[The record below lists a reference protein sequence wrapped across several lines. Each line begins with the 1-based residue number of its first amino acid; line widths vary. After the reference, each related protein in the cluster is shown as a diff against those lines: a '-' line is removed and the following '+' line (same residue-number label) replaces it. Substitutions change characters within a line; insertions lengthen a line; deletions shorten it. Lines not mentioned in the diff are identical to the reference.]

1 MIDEKLLEAIKDYRL
16 NPDEA
21 RLERAVRELGSFLY
35 GGLKRFKIDVQSD
48 DSRSDF
54 IAWIYPR
61 LPGIIRHFDEGR
73 ASFNTYIT
81 WVIRL
86 SWRTFWRN
94 QYSRDACQR
103 VLETEAFT
111 TLLSVEADRANA
123 NEWNSCTADTGKAYS
138 RQPTA
143 TRRPTGAGETP
154 QAIPGPKPLPKRRH
168 KTASARSGQ
177 SAKKREIEARKVFLL
192 ACKAGNFLDEAAI
205 GKITRLTGYDEA
217 YIRATVTII
226 QDRCKTKRERMQ
238 AIREQQ
244 NATYIRAQKS
254 LFEMK
259 YLDRDSSRYLALEKE
274 YRYCVKR
281 LERLRAQSLRQIR
294 SPSNRFLAVTLG
306 MSRGTVDAT
315 LAAALEGEYPE
326 QS

>member
-1 MIDEKLLEAIKDYRL
+1 MIDEKLLEAIKEYRL
-16 NPDEA
+16 NPDET
-21 RLERAVRELGSFLY
+21 RLESAVRELGTFLY

-61 LPGIIRHFDEGR
+61 LPGIIRHFDEDR

-111 TLLSVEADRANA
+111 TLLSVEADRSNA
-123 NEWNSCTADTGKAYS
+123 NEWNSCTADTGKKYTRTPAS
-138 RQPTA
+138 PRETA
-143 TRRPTGAGETP
+143 
-154 QAIPGPKPLPKRRH
+154 QAAPGPKPVLKKRR
-168 KTASARSGQ
+168 KAANARSGQ
-177 SAKKREIEARKVFLL
+177 SPKKREIEARKVFLL

-205 GKITRLTGYDEA
+205 GKIALLTGYDEA
-217 YIRATVTII
+217 YIRATVAII
-226 QDRCKTKRERMQ
+226 QDRCKVKRERMQ

-294 SPSNRFLAVTLG
+294 SPSNRFLASTLG

-315 LAAALEGEYPE
+315 LAAALEGEYPG

>member
-1 MIDEKLLEAIKDYRL
+1 MIDEKLLEVIKDYRL
-16 NPDEA
+16 NPDDA

-61 LPGIIRHFDEGR
+61 LPGIIRHFDEER

-81 WVIRL
+81 WVVRL

-123 NEWNSCTADTGKAYS
+123 NEWNSCTADTGRTYA
-138 RQPTA
+138 R
-143 TRRPTGAGETP
+143 
-154 QAIPGPKPLPKRRH
+154 KPLVPPLAPRSGTGSKAARERRR
-168 KTASARSGQ
+168 KPARSESLP

-205 GKITRLTGYDEA
+205 GKIARLTGYDEA
-217 YIRATVTII
+217 YIRSTVAII
-226 QDRCKTKRERMQ
+226 QDRCKVKRERMQ

-244 NATYIRAQKS
+244 NATYIRAQKN

-281 LERLRAQSLRQIR
+281 LERLRTQSLRQIR
-294 SPSNRFLAVTLG
+294 SPSNRFLAATLG

-315 LAAALEGEYPE
+315 LASALQGEYPE
-326 QS
+326 RS